1 MSRILVFDSGVG
13 GLTVLDAIRAVLPDA
28 SYVYVADNDGFP
40 YGEWDEDDLIART
53 VALFDQLVAT
63 WSPDL
68 CVIACNTASTLVLP
82 HLRAR
87 FAMPFAGTVPAI
99 KAAAKLTRSGLVSVL
114 ATPGTMKRE
123 YTRALIRTFATHVA
137 VRLVG
142 CHELAPIAEA
152 KLAGRAV
159 DMDAV
164 RMEIAPA
171 FLDTGGRR
179 TDTVVLACTPYPL
192 ILDDLRAAA
201 PWAVEWIDPAPAIAR
216 RVLEVLPPD
225 AADRPAAE
233 GAIAVFTAPQRVTRD
248 LAAALQARGLNLRAD
263 RPVPA

>member
-1 MSRILVFDSGVG
+1 RSGISLPAGETSGHGAQHPQHLPAGQSDRTGRADAARHRIGAHCDGRRLPARRGRRSMSRILVFDSGVG
-13 GLTVLDAIRAVLPDA
+13 GLTVLDAIRVVLPDA

-63 WSPDL
+63 WSPGL
-68 CVIACNTASTLVLP
+68 CVIACNTASTRVLP
-82 HLRAR
+82 PLRAR

-99 KAAAKLTRSGLVSVL
+99 KAAAKLARSGLARLL

-179 TDTVVLACTPYPL
+179 TDTVVLACTHYPL
-192 ILDDLRAAA
+192 ILDDLRA
-201 PWAVEWIDPAPAIAR
+201 
-216 RVLEVLPPD
+216 
-225 AADRPAAE
+225 
-233 GAIAVFTAPQRVTRD
+233 
-248 LAAALQARGLNLRAD
+248 
-263 RPVPA
+263 